1 MGLAYEMARAALHYG
16 CKDPVADE
24 IVATKI
30 IELAKANET
39 NPDLLC
45 EQTLNYFQ
53 QHL

>member
-1 MGLAYEMARAALHYG
+1 MTETTPSPLIGVMGLAY
-16 CKDPVADE
+16 E

-45 EQTLNYFQ
+45 EETLNYFQ